1 MKTWRFTFKCEYFG
15 AQAEFPFF
23 VDADTYHDATILAD
37 AYVKEKFPIACEQD
51 LATIKFEGLGI
62 DPKDWGK
69 SKMNREMQRI
79 SDQTMLDDH
88 VVKKHKTVFGKGL
101 LMPIFV
107 SDEEEVGI
115 IIAET
120 KEAQELGKIIH
131 VSVAAQLV
139 KKAEA
144 SAYLSFPRNEDGLK
158 SIDAL
163 REWLNILEGF
173 ITKED

>member
-1 MKTWRFTFKCEYFG
+1 
-15 AQAEFPFF
+15 
-23 VDADTYHDATILAD
+23 
-37 AYVKEKFPIACEQD
+37 
-51 LATIKFEGLGI
+51 
-62 DPKDWGK
+62 
-69 SKMNREMQRI
+69 MNREMQRI
-79 SDQTMLDDH
+79 SDKTMLNDH
-88 VVKKHKTVFGKGL
+88 VVKKHKTFFGKGQ
-101 LMPIFV
+101 LMPVFV

-115 IIAET
+115 IIADT
-120 KEAQELGKIIH
+120 KEAQKLGEIVH

-173 ITKED
+173 ITKEEPTC

>member
-1 MKTWRFTFKCEYFG
+1 
-15 AQAEFPFF
+15 
-23 VDADTYHDATILAD
+23 
-37 AYVKEKFPIACEQD
+37 
-51 LATIKFEGLGI
+51 
-62 DPKDWGK
+62 
-69 SKMNREMQRI
+69 MNREMQRI

-173 ITKED
+173 ITKEG

>member
-1 MKTWRFTFKCEYFG
+1 
-15 AQAEFPFF
+15 
-23 VDADTYHDATILAD
+23 
-37 AYVKEKFPIACEQD
+37 
-51 LATIKFEGLGI
+51 
-62 DPKDWGK
+62 
-69 SKMNREMQRI
+69 MNREMQRI
-79 SDQTMLDDH
+79 SDETMLDDH
-88 VVKKHKTVFGKGL
+88 VVKNHKTVFGKGL

-131 VSVAAQLV
+131 VSGAAELV

-158 SIDAL
+158 SIGAL

-173 ITKED
+173 ITKEG

>member
-69 SKMNREMQRI
+69 SKRE
-79 SDQTMLDDH
+79 
-88 VVKKHKTVFGKGL
+88 
-101 LMPIFV
+101 
-107 SDEEEVGI
+107 
-115 IIAET
+115 
-120 KEAQELGKIIH
+120 
-131 VSVAAQLV
+131 
-139 KKAEA
+139 
-144 SAYLSFPRNEDGLK
+144 
-158 SIDAL
+158 L
-163 REWLNILEGF
+163 REPCEICTTVEWETDSPYDRDKLISKKELARNVMINGRELLVLSYQVGFFCVRERRDIKYCPMCGRKLEV
-173 ITKED
+173 